1 MDEKAMAQRIAEKVS
16 QKGGRA
22 YFVGGCVRDK
32 LMRRENKDLDI
43 EIHGLSSI
51 AVESILDTLGER
63 LEVGKSFGVYLLR
76 GYDIDIAMPRRE
88 KAVGAG
94 HRDFEVR
101 IDPKIGTEKAAK
113 RRDFTINAMMED
125 VLTGEI
131 IDHFCGR
138 QDLAQGILR
147 HVNDGPFGEDPL
159 RVLRAAQFAAR
170 FGFSVAEETVALCR
184 KMRLTT
190 LSKERVF
197 EELKKALL
205 QADKPSIFFE
215 TLFEMEAMDVWFP
228 EVLAL
233 RGIQQNAKYHP
244 EGDVWTHTM
253 MVLNAAAERRH
264 LAKNPLGFMLGALV
278 HDFGKIVATE
288 EIDGVFHAYRHEVE
302 GLPLIRKFLQRL
314 TQEKELMREVLNL
327 AELHMRPNM
336 LAGDEA
342 SVKATN
348 KMFDLAMAPEDLIL
362 LALCDSAG
370 KGTTQIKDTEEFLRE
385 RLSIFYETIKK
396 PYVEGKDLQDAGVLP
411 GAYYGALLAYAH
423 KLRLAGVEKETALK
437 QTLAYGREKKLI

>member
-1 MDEKAMAQRIAEKVS
+1 MDERAMAQRIAEKVS

-32 LMRRENKDLDI
+32 LMGRENKDLDI

-63 LEVGKSFGVYLLR
+63 QEVGKSFGVYLLK
-76 GYDIDIAMPRRE
+76 GYDIDIALPRRE

-113 RRDFTINAMMED
+113 RRDFTMNAMMED

-131 IDHFCGR
+131 VDHFSGR

-147 HVNDGPFGEDPL
+147 HVNDSSFGEDPL

-170 FGFSVAEETVALCR
+170 FGFSVAEETIAICR
-184 KMRLTT
+184 TMKLGT

-205 QADKPSIFFE
+205 QAEKPSIFFE
-215 TLFEMEAMDVWFP
+215 TLFEMEAMDVWFL

-233 RGIQQNAKYHP
+233 RGIKQNVKYHP
-244 EGDVWTHTM
+244 EGDVWSHTM
-253 MVLNAAAERRH
+253 MVLDAAAERRH
-264 LAKNPLGFMLGALV
+264 LAKSPLALMLGALV
-278 HDFGKIVATE
+278 HDFGKIVVTK
-288 EIDGVFHAYRHEVE
+288 EIDGVFHAYHHEVE
-302 GLPLIRKFLQRL
+302 GLPLIRKFLKRL
-314 TQEKELMREVLNL
+314 TQEKELVREVLNL

-336 LAGDEA
+336 LAGDAA

-348 KMFDLAMAPEDLIL
+348 KMFDLAMVPEDLIL
-362 LALCDSAG
+362 LALCDNAG
-370 KGTTQIKDTEEFLRE
+370 KGMDQADTAEGFLRD
-385 RLSIFYETIKK
+385 RLRIFYETVQK
-396 PYVEGKDLQDAGVLP
+396 PYVEGKDLQDAGILP
-411 GAYYGALLAYAH
+411 GAHYGELLAYAH
-423 KLRLAGVEKETALK
+423 KLRLAGVEKEAALK